1 MRRLAVRALVA
12 AAVAGAL
19 IAIVVLAGSSGSASG
34 TPAPPLPRD
43 VLVPPR
49 QTLASLHGRPA
60 AVNFWASW
68 CGPCREES
76 PDLERLFRSLHGKA
90 GLVGVDYSDDPSSA
104 RSFIRQFRLTY
115 PMLRDP
121 DGKVGDRYGVS
132 GLPMTAILDT
142 RGQIAEL
149 LRGQQT
155 EKSVRSALAPYLK

>member
-1 MRRLAVRALVA
+1 MRRLAVRALGVI
-12 AAVAGAL
+12 AVAGVL
-19 IAIVVLAGSSGSASG
+19 IAAVVLTGSSDSAAG
-34 TPAPPLPRD
+34 TAAPPLPRD

-49 QTLASLHGRPA
+49 QTRASLHGRPA
-60 AVNFWASW
+60 AINFWASW

-90 GLVGVDYSDDPSSA
+90 GLVGVDYSDDPGRA
-104 RSFIRQFRLTY
+104 RSFIREFHLTY

-132 GLPMTAILDT
+132 GLPVTAILDPHG
-142 RGQIAEL
+142 RIAEL

-155 EKSVRSALAPYLK
+155 EKSVRSALAPYLQ